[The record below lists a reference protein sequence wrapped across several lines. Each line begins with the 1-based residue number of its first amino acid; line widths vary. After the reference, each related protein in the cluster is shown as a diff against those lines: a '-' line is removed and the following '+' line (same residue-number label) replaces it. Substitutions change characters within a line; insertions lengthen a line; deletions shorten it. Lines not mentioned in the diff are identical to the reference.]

1 MVVSEPVSEQIG
13 TGKKSRNRYRS
24 NLVPIKSLGTGIGE
38 IWYRKKVSEP
48 VSEKFDTGTEF
59 RCQNLGIL
67 KIYNGYRYRIGT
79 GTENFSFLW
88 WYRNRYR
95 KNLVPE
101 KSLGTG
107 IGQIW
112 YRKKVSEPVSGKFGT
127 GKKYRYRYRKYLVPE
142 KSIGIGIVQHFGY
155 RHTLLLTTATLNDR
169 LISPITLPSMPS
181 PASLPWA
188 LPIAATRDSA
198 KSFKSWWKCGERS
211 PHGPAT
217 N

>member
-1 MVVSEPVSEQIG
+1 MVPE
-13 TGKKSRNRYRS
+13 KK
-24 NLVPIKSLGTGIGE
+24 NL
-38 IWYRKKVSEP
+38 EP

-59 RCQNLGIL
+59 RRQSLGIL

-79 GTENFSFLW
+79 GTENFSFFW

-127 GKKYRYRYRKYLVPE
+127 V
-142 KSIGIGIVQHFGY
+142 KSTGIGIE
-155 RHTLLLTTATLNDR
+155 N
-169 LISPITLPSMPS
+169 I
-181 PASLPWA
+181 
-188 LPIAATRDSA
+188 
-198 KSFKSWWKCGERS
+198 
-211 PHGPAT
+211 
-217 N
+217 

>member
-1 MVVSEPVSEQIG
+1 MVSEPVSEQIG

-112 YRKKVSEPVSGKFGT
+112 YRKKVSEPVSEKFGT
-127 GKKYRYRYRKYLVPE
+127 E
-142 KSIGIGIVQHFGY
+142 KSTGIGIKNIWYRKKVSVTVSFNILDTITHRHQSQHQDQNL
-155 RHTLLLTTATLNDR
+155 H
-169 LISPITLPSMPS
+169 
-181 PASLPWA
+181 
-188 LPIAATRDSA
+188 
-198 KSFKSWWKCGERS
+198 RS
-211 PHGPAT
+211 S
-217 N
+217 

>member
-1 MVVSEPVSEQIG
+1 MVSEPVSEQIG

-112 YRKKVSEPVSGKFGT
+112 YRKKVSEPVSEKFGTEKELKIFST
-127 GKKYRYRYRKYLVPE
+127 GKKYRYRYRPTFWVP
-142 KSIGIGIVQHFGY
+142 S
-155 RHTLLLTTATLNDR
+155 HTV
-169 LISPITLPSMPS
+169 
-181 PASLPWA
+181 
-188 LPIAATRDSA
+188 
-198 KSFKSWWKCGERS
+198 K
-211 PHGPAT
+211 
-217 N
+217 